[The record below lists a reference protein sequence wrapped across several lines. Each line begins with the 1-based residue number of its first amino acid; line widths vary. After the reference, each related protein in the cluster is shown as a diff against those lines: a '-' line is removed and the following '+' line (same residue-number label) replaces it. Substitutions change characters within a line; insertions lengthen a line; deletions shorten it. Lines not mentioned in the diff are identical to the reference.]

1 MVGDGDSESLA
12 GCWWYREGDNDGDSS
27 TERPEAVLVMVFALA
42 MGMLT
47 ALESHS
53 CWPGPGLPSSRAQA
67 RQRAPQTRTEAS
79 DVD

>member
-12 GCWWYREGDNDGDSS
+12 GCWWYHEGDSDGDSS
-27 TERPEAVLVMVFALA
+27 TQRPEAVLVMVFALA

-53 CWPGPGLPSSRAQA
+53 CRPSPGPAFQQGTGAAASTTDPNGGLGC
-67 RQRAPQTRTEAS
+67 
-79 DVD
+79 

>member
-12 GCWWYREGDNDGDSS
+12 GCWWYREGDSDGDSDGDSS

-47 ALESHS
+47 ALEST
-53 CWPGPGLPSSRAQA
+53 PVGLAQALPSSRALV
-67 RQRAPQTRTEAS
+67 RQQSPRT
-79 DVD
+79 